1 MWDDFDINDFNED
14 DEEVFRDK
22 RDKLKNHPL
31 RIKSVEIFKLTH
43 ALVGSLDEAR
53 RELYGTLML
62 ESAGILGAKFSAA
75 NTVSDYVLKMENAVI
90 MKIHARSLDGMTYQL
105 ALEGTHAEE
114 HLQLLR
120 DAVIEFKDFFKDWVK
135 GFDSRD
141 RHNDGWGL
149 FLD

>member
-120 DAVIEFKDFFKDWVK
+120 DAVIEFKDLFKDWVK

>member
-1 MWDDFDINDFNED
+1 
-14 DEEVFRDK
+14 
-22 RDKLKNHPL
+22 
-31 RIKSVEIFKLTH
+31 
-43 ALVGSLDEAR
+43 
-53 RELYGTLML
+53 
-62 ESAGILGAKFSAA
+62 
-75 NTVSDYVLKMENAVI
+75 

-120 DAVIEFKDFFKDWVK
+120 DAVIEFKDLFKDWVK

>member
-75 NTVSDYVLKMENAVI
+75 NTVSDYVLKM
-90 MKIHARSLDGMTYQL
+90 RSL
-105 ALEGTHAEE
+105 
-114 HLQLLR
+114 
-120 DAVIEFKDFFKDWVK
+120 
-135 GFDSRD
+135 
-141 RHNDGWGL
+141 
-149 FLD
+149 

>member
-53 RELYGTLML
+53 RELHGTLML

-120 DAVIEFKDFFKDWVK
+120 DAVIEFKDLFKDWVK

>member
-53 RELYGTLML
+53 GELYGTLML

-120 DAVIEFKDFFKDWVK
+120 DAVIEFKDLFKDWVK